1 MVKKDLTSGDS
12 SFRPTL
18 YVVTLVLIYAAFI
31 GLFVAQMRGSREDT
45 VTKKVELAES
55 LTNLLDD
62 QMQRSLQSVS
72 ILSDSLVDQFFQRNS
87 PPDLQRFMAQISNM
101 PELRGIVFADADGRV
116 VASSIGDDDIGA
128 DISATPGFVASQK
141 GATSTTHIGAA
152 VSARSVSQTSTGGPP
167 FIPLTRSIMDRQ
179 GVTRGFIVALLSVNY
194 FEMQYSKL
202 LPQKGETIYLSR
214 YDGALLASNR
224 TGSTSES
231 WFKNNP
237 IFISFLPNIER
248 GVVKR
253 DAPFGAEIL
262 AFRVTRHWP
271 VIVAVGLEEAVLLEK
286 WREFATKAGLAVLF
300 LLALISASM
309 AILMR
314 KDQVAARQ
322 RAFLQSIIENMSD
335 GLIVYDRHG
344 KSLVNNVRFLNQFS
358 LTQAS
363 LLDARQMAMRILRQT
378 RSSSSEGRQAIRSV
392 MRGERAS
399 AEAEMKDGLVLDIRS
414 APMPDECTI
423 FLVSDVT
430 QRYRDAQD
438 IRVSEATKNA
448 IITSALDCVIVTN
461 SDGCI
466 VEFNPGAERT
476 FGWRA
481 EEVLGREIAE
491 VIVPQEM
498 RESHREGMKRFVRTR
513 SGSVINRR
521 IEIPALRRDG
531 EVFPCELAIALIE
544 ANGEICFAAYLRDIS
559 ARKRIEA
566 DLKGAQESA
575 ERANLAKS
583 AFLAHISHEI
593 RTPMNSVVGYSEL
606 LKDTSL
612 DGEQKQFVE
621 GISESADALL
631 YLINNVL
638 DLSQLEAGKLG
649 VSREPFRLAS
659 VIENVATVTNVLARS
674 KDIEFHL
681 HCGPESSGQF
691 LGDIGRLRQILLNL
705 TGNAVKFTHG
715 GSVTLSADILQAVDG
730 SLHGVFL
737 VRDTGIGIASDALQR
752 VFKPFEQADGSQR
765 IEGSGLGLS
774 ISRDLA
780 RLMGG
785 DITVES
791 ELGKGSVFRLEV
803 PLERANVAAE
813 HSEVMAPRALAPG
826 RRLKIL
832 VAEDT
837 PASRFVLCKSLEKR
851 GHETITAEDGAQ
863 ALALAQIES
872 PDLIFMDIQMPV
884 MNGLEAARRLRA
896 SNAAA
901 ANIPI
906 IALTAQSST
915 VDREAALAAGMVDFI
930 AKPVRPADLDRALA
944 VWGREAVDA
953 PHQQSGD
960 QTPDHSMLTMLIEDI
975 GAEAAWAFMR
985 ASLDNAR
992 VLLHDITDKR
1002 PAGDIVSATR
1012 HVHSLAG
1019 LFAQMGFDGLATLM
1033 KDAETSEKSLRD
1045 LDVDETI
1052 ARLEEGMT
1060 QMWASQ
1066 HGRLEEPQA
1075 IRPVVVSISKRA

>member
-1 MVKKDLTSGDS
+1 MVKKDLTRGDNLS
-12 SFRPTL
+12 RPTL

-31 GLFVAQMRGSREDT
+31 GLFIAQMKGSREDT
-45 VTKKVELAES
+45 VTKKIELAES

-72 ILSDSLVDQFFQRNS
+72 ILSDSLADRFLERDR

-101 PELRGIVFADADGRV
+101 PELRGIVFANAEGRV
-116 VASSIGDDDIGA
+116 LASSMGDDDVGA
-128 DISATPGFVASQK
+128 DISGTPGFVASQQ
-141 GATSTTHIGAA
+141 GDRPIIHIGAA
-152 VSARSVSQTSTGGPP
+152 VSARSVAQASSGGPP
-167 FIPLTRSIMDRQ
+167 FIPLTRSIIDKQ

-202 LPQKGETIYLSR
+202 TPQKGESIYLSR

-224 TGSTSES
+224 VGATSDA
-231 WFKNNP
+231 WIKNNP
-237 IFISFLPNIER
+237 IFTSFLPNIER

-253 DAPFGAEIL
+253 IAPFGAEIL

-271 VIVAVGLEEAVLLEK
+271 VIVAVGTEEAVLLEK
-286 WREFATKAGLAVLF
+286 WREFATKAGLAVFF
-300 LLALISASM
+300 LLALISTSM

-314 KDQVAARQ
+314 KDQIAARQ

-335 GLIVYDRHG
+335 GLIVYDKHG
-344 KSLVNNVRFLNQFS
+344 KALVNNVRFLNQFS
-358 LTQAS
+358 LAQAT
-363 LLDARQMAMRILRQT
+363 LPDARQMAMRMLRQT
-378 RSSSSEGRQAIRSV
+378 RSSSSAGRQAVRPV
-392 MRGERAS
+392 MRRECAS
-399 AEAEMKDGLVLDIRS
+399 AEAEMKDGHVLDIRS
-414 APMPDECTI
+414 APMPDECSI

-430 QRYRDAQD
+430 QRYRDAQE

-448 IITSALDCVIVTN
+448 IIMSALDCVIVTD
-461 SDGCI
+461 SKGCI

-481 EEVLGREIAE
+481 QEVLGREIAE
-491 VIVPQEM
+491 IIVPHEM
-498 RESHREGMKRFVRTR
+498 REAHREGMKRFVRTG

-566 DLKGAQESA
+566 DLKGAQEAA

-659 VIENVATVTNVLARS
+659 VIDNVATVTKVLARS
-674 KDIEFHL
+674 KKIDFHL
-681 HCGPESSGQF
+681 HCGAGSSEPL
-691 LGDIGRLRQILLNL
+691 LGDMGRLRQILLNL

-715 GSVTLSADILQAVDG
+715 GSVTLSADILHGDDN
-730 SLHGVFL
+730 SLRGVFL
-737 VRDTGIGIASDALQR
+737 VRDTGIGIAPDALQR
-752 VFKPFEQADGSQR
+752 VFKPFEQAIGSQQ

-791 ELGKGSVFRLEV
+791 ELGKGSIFRLEV
-803 PLERANVAAE
+803 PLEQAEVAPERSGFLVPEALT
-813 HSEVMAPRALAPG
+813 HKVLAPL
-826 RRLKIL
+826 RRLRIL

-837 PASRFVLCKSLEKR
+837 RSSRLVLCLSLEKR
-851 GHETITAEDGAQ
+851 GHETITAENGAQ
-863 ALALAQIES
+863 ALALARTEN

-884 MNGLEAARRLRA
+884 MDGLEAARRLRA
-896 SNAAA
+896 CNEPA
-901 ANIPI
+901 ANTPI
-906 IALTAQSST
+906 IALTAQTST
-915 VDREAALAAGMVDFI
+915 IHREAALAAGMQGFI
-930 AKPVRPADLDRALA
+930 AKPVRPEDLDRALA
-944 VWGREAVDA
+944 AWGYGTIEAPEPQSRKEEA
-953 PHQQSGD
+953 HQ
-960 QTPDHSMLTMLIEDI
+960 SMLAMLIEDI
-975 GAEAAWAFMR
+975 GADAAWAFMR
-985 ASLDNAR
+985 ASLDDAR
-992 VLLHDITDKR
+992 VLLHDIIDR
-1002 PAGDIVSATR
+1002 RQAGDMASAQR
-1012 HVHSLAG
+1012 HAHSLSG
-1019 LFAQMGFDGLATLM
+1019 LFAQMGFDALGALM
-1033 KDAETSEKSLRD
+1033 RDAETSESGLRD
-1045 LDVDETI
+1045 LNVAEAI
-1052 ARLEEGMT
+1052 ASLEQGVAR
-1060 QMWASQ
+1060 MWASQ
-1066 HGRLEEPQA
+1066 
-1075 IRPVVVSISKRA
+1075 